1 MNKNK
6 RRAIWYLFTSM
17 LSIFSICTIRI
28 FDGFNWPF
36 YAVTVNAVLSLF
48 GLIFHVH
55 INDRDQ
61 KSPPMLAARILL
73 LLNSVSVFVMIGF
86 SLFILNSQYHN
97 PLRPDGSI
105 SSPSEIEPLFSAS
118 GKDVLLLETD
128 DLYIYY
134 ADYGDLSFAAGKRP
148 SKEDPDILMCVA
160 AAFQANYQLVFR
172 HDNIVGWHASEG
184 QLERG
189 KPQEKLGAFTYVN
202 GTARIWDTEEAEQ
215 AVQNAAAQ
223 GGMGFQQFIV
233 LYGGQRGSHGSD
245 EFRCYRVLALL
256 GGRAC
261 IIDSR
266 TQMHYDEFILALQK
280 LGVQDALYCDM
291 GSGWNYS
298 WYRGSDGR
306 PVEIIGTP
314 WPFSHN
320 WLVFRRTD
328 SHAGV

>member
-1 MNKNK
+1 MNRNK
-6 RRAIWYLFTSM
+6 RRAVWYLFTTM

-36 YAVTVNAVLSLF
+36 YAVTANAVISLL

-55 INDRDQ
+55 INERDQ
-61 KSPPMLAARILL
+61 KHPVMLAARILL
-73 LLNSVSVFVMIGF
+73 LLNSISVFVMIGF
-86 SLFILNSQYHN
+86 SLFILSSQYHN
-97 PLRPDGSI
+97 RLIPDGKVA
-105 SSPSEIEPLFSAS
+105 SPSEIEQRLSES

-134 ADYGDLSFAAGKRP
+134 VNYNDLSFVSGKRP
-148 SKEDPDILMCVA
+148 SKDDQDNLMCVA
-160 AAFQANYQLVFR
+160 AAFQDTYQLGFS
-172 HDNIVGWHASEG
+172 HDNIVGWHASDG

-189 KPQEKLGAFTYVN
+189 KPQDGLGAFTYVD
-202 GTARIWDTEEAEQ
+202 GVARIWDTDEAEE
-215 AVQNAAAQ
+215 AVQNAAAA

-233 LYGGQRGSHGSD
+233 LYDGQHGGHNSD
-245 EFRCYRVLALL
+245 EFRCYRVLAILN
-256 GGRAC
+256 GRAC

-266 TQMHYDEFILALQK
+266 TQMHYDDFILALQN

-298 WYRGSDGR
+298 WYRGADGK
-306 PVEIIGTP
+306 PVDIIGIP

-320 WLVFRRTD
+320 WLVFRR
-328 SHAGV
+328 